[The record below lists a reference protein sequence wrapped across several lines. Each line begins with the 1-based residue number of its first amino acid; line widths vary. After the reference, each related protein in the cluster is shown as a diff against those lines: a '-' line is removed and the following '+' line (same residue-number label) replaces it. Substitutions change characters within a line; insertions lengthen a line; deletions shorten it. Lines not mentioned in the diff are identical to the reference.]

1 MRSSYEYMNYLQ
13 VVQVLCRN
21 PNWSIFIRPQQSDD
35 HFFVGAVIT
44 GNRSSV
50 SKSSI
55 HGKFDEQSFFCF
67 EAIVH
72 GLPTTRTV
80 LFLPTLVWELVVSVS
95 GGWQTLQLSIKLKL
109 NLKMKSSLALANHR
123 SEIREIVLAH
133 RAVNA
138 RVFGSVAQGLDTDLS
153 DLDILV
159 DTTSETTLF
168 DLGAIRYKL
177 RNLLGVP
184 VDVLTPGALPDSFR
198 QSVIA
203 QAQPI

>member
-1 MRSSYEYMNYLQ
+1 
-13 VVQVLCRN
+13 
-21 PNWSIFIRPQQSDD
+21 
-35 HFFVGAVIT
+35 
-44 GNRSSV
+44 
-50 SKSSI
+50 
-55 HGKFDEQSFFCF
+55 
-67 EAIVH
+67 
-72 GLPTTRTV
+72 
-80 LFLPTLVWELVVSVS
+80 
-95 GGWQTLQLSIKLKL
+95 
-109 NLKMKSSLALANHR
+109 MKPSLALATHR

-138 RVFGSVAQGLDTDLS
+138 RVFGSVAQGLDTELS

-184 VDVLTPGALPDSFR
+184 VDVITPSAIPDSFR
-198 QSVIA
+198 QTVIA